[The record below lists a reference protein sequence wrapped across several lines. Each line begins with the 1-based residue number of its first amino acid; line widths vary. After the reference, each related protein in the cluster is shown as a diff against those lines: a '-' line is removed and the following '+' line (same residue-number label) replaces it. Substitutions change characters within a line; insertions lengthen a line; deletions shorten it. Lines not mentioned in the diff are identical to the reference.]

1 MLTTILREL
10 HGALTAAVNWP
21 SVLLAF
27 ECGVVAWHRWR
38 VGARGLRTWR
48 YLLFFSS
55 LLLLSCPYRVALALQ
70 LPCPAAL
77 RVPFATTCDG
87 GRTLAATTLCLKLA
101 AAAAVAA
108 SSAETADAFRPSA
121 RTPLAYLIGVV
132 PLMLLILVL
141 QGDPDSL
148 SDNLVPAVQAAAR
161 LPNGAVMLAA
171 YVASLTI
178 TEELF
183 WRGFLQTLLL
193 QMVARNRARQA
204 LVLGIIALA
213 WTGAHTIVEGYGVQA
228 SAAVF
233 IIGIALGVFA
243 QRFGVA
249 VTTATHVLFNLLVL
263 WANTRH

>member
-1 MLTTILREL
+1 
-10 HGALTAAVNWP
+10 
-21 SVLLAF
+21 
-27 ECGVVAWHRWR
+27 
-38 VGARGLRTWR
+38 
-48 YLLFFSS
+48 
-55 LLLLSCPYRVALALQ
+55 
-70 LPCPAAL
+70 
-77 RVPFATTCDG
+77 
-87 GRTLAATTLCLKLA
+87 
-101 AAAAVAA
+101 
-108 SSAETADAFRPSA
+108 
-121 RTPLAYLIGVV
+121 
-132 PLMLLILVL
+132 MLLILVL